1 MSIIGLSLPSFGSD
15 DVDGTSS
22 LAQEVVLILSQRV
35 VAGVAADLLH
45 LKNVLKWVVRK
56 PIIKLSY
63 PNVCVIA
70 IMHGRVANRV
80 STY

>member
-1 MSIIGLSLPSFGSD
+1 LSIIGLSLPSFSCD

-22 LAQEVVLILSQRV
+22 LAQEVVLIRSERV
-35 VAGVAADLLH
+35 VAGVAANLLH
-45 LKNVLKWVVRK
+45 LKNILKWVVRK

-63 PNVCVIA
+63 PNVCVIVTK
-70 IMHGRVANRV
+70 HGRMANVV